1 MSHQSIRILVAA
13 HGYEPAGW
21 AAETG
26 RVVSR
31 WSGAIVRLL
40 SVLDVP
46 CPPLTSPGPM
56 ARRLYGAARAAARQE
71 AQARSRTTVAAL
83 TAVLPR
89 ATEVVEVPARRG
101 PIGRTIAEHAAAWPA
116 DMVVVGPAAGGIR
129 AWFGPG
135 RVPAQVLARV
145 PCALLVTIP
154 PAAARPA
161 RPLVALPELARL
173 EHPA

>member
-1 MSHQSIRILVAA
+1 MAHQSIRILVAA

-31 WSGAIVRLL
+31 WGGALVRLL

-46 CPPLTSPGPM
+46 CPPLTSPGPA
-56 ARRLYGAARAAARQE
+56 ARRLYGAARAAARNE
-71 AQARSRTTVAAL
+71 ARDRSRATVAAL

-89 ATEVVEVPARRG
+89 ATEVVEVAAGRG
-101 PIGRTIAEHAAAWPA
+101 PLGRTIAEHAGAWPA
-116 DMVVVGPAAGGIR
+116 DVVVVGPAAHRLR
-129 AWFGPG
+129 AWLWPG
-135 RVPAQVLARV
+135 RVPAQVLARI
-145 PCALLVTIP
+145 PCAVLVTVP
-154 PAAARPA
+154 PPPARPA
-161 RPLVALPELARL
+161 RPLVVLPELAGL